1 MEKMGKISKELPR
14 GFNAGP
20 WKGLNVFITGISG
33 FLGSRMAEILHDM
46 GARVYG
52 IDYQYRSCLHFGR
65 AVSYIDDAI
74 WEDIRDY
81 KAVERALA
89 EFKPDVVFHLA
100 AITQVVD
107 ATRMPLQAYETNI
120 MGTANILEA
129 VRKQAGPKIPV
140 VVASSDKAYGRIE
153 TLPADESTPLNPI
166 HPYDVSKASADFI
179 ARSYAEIYEQKVA
192 VVRCGNIYG
201 PNDSNWQRIVPG
213 TIRSMLLGEKI
224 IIRSDGTY
232 RREFNYIDDIIEAYL
247 LIAQNLKD
255 GFDSGVAWPVSDP
268 FAVLNVLEVVKA
280 IGLVMGIEP
289 DLSILGGAQEEEKEL
304 TLNSW
309 LITSHLGWH
318 PRTNFPDG
326 LKKTIKW
333 VKWRIDK

>member
-1 MEKMGKISKELPR
+1 MEKMGKISKELPP
-14 GFNAGP
+14 GFNAGS
-20 WKGLNVFITGISG
+20 WKGESVLITGISG

-52 IDYQYRSCLHFGR
+52 LDYR
-65 AVSYIDDAI
+65 AIPDHNVELAI
-74 WEDIRDY
+74 WGDIRDY
-81 KAVERALA
+81 KAVERALV

-107 ATRMPLQAYETNI
+107 ATMMPLQAYETNI

-129 VRKQAGPKIPV
+129 VSRQAGPKIPV

-179 ARSYAEIYEQKVA
+179 ARSYAEIYEQKIA

-232 RREFNYIDDIIEAYL
+232 RREYNFIDDIVEAYL
-247 LIAQNLKD
+247 LIAQNLKE
-255 GFDSGVAWPVSDP
+255 GFDSGVVWPVSDP

-280 IGLVMGIEP
+280 IGLVMEIEP
-289 DLSILGGAQEEEKEL
+289 NLSILGGAQEEEKEL

-309 LITSHLGWH
+309 FITSRLGWH

-326 LKKTIKW
+326 IKKTVKW